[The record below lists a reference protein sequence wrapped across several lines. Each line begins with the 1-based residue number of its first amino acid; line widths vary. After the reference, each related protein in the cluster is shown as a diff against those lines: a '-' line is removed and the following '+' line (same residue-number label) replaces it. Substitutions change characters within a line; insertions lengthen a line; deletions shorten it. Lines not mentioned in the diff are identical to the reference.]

1 LIEGNILILVLIQ
14 NVPNVSACSQAMVC
28 KGSEYTFQQATKMT
42 GLHLAAYFGLER
54 TTSKLLERN
63 AVVDSQDE
71 DGRTRLSWAA
81 RDGDNVVV
89 ELLLENKTEMESSNS
104 EYTQT
109 LPSGR

>member
-1 LIEGNILILVLIQ
+1 
-14 NVPNVSACSQAMVC
+14 
-28 KGSEYTFQQATKMT
+28 MT

-71 DGRTRLSWAA
+71 DGRTPLSWAA

-89 ELLLENKTEMESSNS
+89 ELLLENKTEMESSDS

-109 LPSGR
+109 LPSDGIDPTEDALAFEDKQSAPGLKLLNVQDSYDSLFVLPRV